1 MADTVESEQMTPIQ
15 KQAGLTP
22 LNDERD
28 LVARARQ
35 HDKAAVRTIIRQN
48 NQRLFRVARSI
59 LKDEWE
65 AEDAVQEAYVR
76 AFTHL
81 AEFEEKSSLNTWL
94 TRIVVNESLGR
105 LRRRR
110 PTVDITEIETG
121 ETERP
126 NGGIVPFP
134 LASTQPDP
142 ERAMAQ
148 TQIRNLLE
156 EAIDALPD
164 TFRVVLVARVVEQM
178 SVEET
183 AELYG
188 LRPETVKTRL
198 HRARSMLRKDLEQQF
213 GPLLT
218 DTFPFAG
225 RRCERLAD
233 KVIARLESLR

>member
-1 MADTVESEQMTPIQ
+1 
-15 KQAGLTP
+15 
-22 LNDERD
+22 
-28 LVARARQ
+28 
-35 HDKAAVRTIIRQN
+35 
-48 NQRLFRVARSI
+48 
-59 LKDEWE
+59 
-65 AEDAVQEAYVR
+65 
-76 AFTHL
+76 
-81 AEFEEKSSLNTWL
+81 
-94 TRIVVNESLGR
+94 
-105 LRRRR
+105 
-110 PTVDITEIETG
+110 
-121 ETERP
+121 
-126 NGGIVPFP
+126 
-134 LASTQPDP
+134 
-142 ERAMAQ
+142 MAQ

>member
-15 KQAGLTP
+15 KQAGLTH

-105 LRRRR
+105 LRRRPR
-110 PTVDITEIETG
+110 
-121 ETERP
+121 
-126 NGGIVPFP
+126 
-134 LASTQPDP
+134 LA
-142 ERAMAQ
+142 RARGPA
-148 TQIRNLLE
+148 
-156 EAIDALPD
+156 
-164 TFRVVLVARVVEQM
+164 
-178 SVEET
+178 
-183 AELYG
+183 G
-188 LRPETVKTRL
+188 
-198 HRARSMLRKDLEQQF
+198 HRADWC
-213 GPLLT
+213 P
-218 DTFPFAG
+218 A
-225 RRCERLAD
+225 
-233 KVIARLESLR
+233 